1 MTAQQAH
8 DEPEDAGV
16 EQEPETSKR
25 PAARFTG
32 SGGLSVAIWKQ
43 QGEKGP
49 RYTVRLDRSY
59 KDPEGEY
66 QSTPYLGERDLLRAG
81 LLLQQADA
89 WIEQEKAKHRGKSS
103 DRDSVSSR

>member
-1 MTAQQAH
+1 MPEQTF
-8 DEPEDAGV
+8 DELEDHGA
-16 EQEPETSKR
+16 EHEPETSKR

-59 KDPEGEY
+59 KNPEGEY

-81 LLLQQADA
+81 QLLQQADA
-89 WIEQEKAKHRGKSS
+89 WIEQERVKFRGQGRG
-103 DRDSVSSR
+103 DDERSR

>member
-1 MTAQQAH
+1 MNQPAY
-8 DEPEDAGV
+8 DEDEAV
-16 EQEPETSKR
+16 HYEPETSKR
-25 PAARFTG
+25 PAARFSG

-59 KDPEGEY
+59 KNAEGEY

-81 LLLQQADA
+81 QLLQQADA
-89 WIEQEKAKHRGKSS
+89 WIEQERQKQRGGGQESG
-103 DRDSVSSR
+103 RGR

>member
-1 MTAQQAH
+1 MPEPTFE
-8 DEPEDAGV
+8 EPEDHGA
-16 EQEPETSKR
+16 EHAPETSKR

-59 KDPEGEY
+59 KDADFEY

-81 LLLQQADA
+81 SLLQQADA
-89 WIEQEKAKHRGKSS
+89 WIEQERLKFRGQ
-103 DRDSVSSR
+103 